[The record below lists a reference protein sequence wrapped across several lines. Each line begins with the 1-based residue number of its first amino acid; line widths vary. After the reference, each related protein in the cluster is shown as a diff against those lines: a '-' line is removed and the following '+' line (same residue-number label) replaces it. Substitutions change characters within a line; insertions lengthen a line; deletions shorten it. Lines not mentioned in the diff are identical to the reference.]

1 MIIDDSVMR
10 AKDYIE
16 IDNTLETSDIP
27 DDNEIIAAVQ
37 EAPEDEGEDN
47 DKDEV
52 SIVSNK
58 MALESIQNLHNYL
71 QQNNDIRV
79 NSLLVS
85 GLRQLKREIE
95 KKRTNYSTQTSMD
108 IYLE

>member
-1 MIIDDSVMR
+1 
-10 AKDYIE
+10 
-16 IDNTLETSDIP
+16 
-27 DDNEIIAAVQ
+27 
-37 EAPEDEGEDN
+37 
-47 DKDEV
+47 
-52 SIVSNK
+52 